1 MSANKNLMY
10 AIAGVGAV
18 VGAAIIYS
26 YVSGA
31 EDEIEEEQE
40 QDLSELLAEK
50 GLNDVQRTS

>member
-31 EDEIEEEQE
+31 EDEIEEEQ
-40 QDLSELLAEK
+40 DLSELLAEK
-50 GLNDVQRTS
+50 GLNDV